1 MTDPVLISS
10 TIISNPS
17 STRRKTPKYVK
28 GAVHT
33 ASSCEF
39 IYCFEWILYIEF
51 FIIKSLDIMV
61 GGRHQSML
69 KVQCTGLLFSIFKI
83 DLFVFN
89 WGGMKP
95 RLAVSD
101 QGSSAKPHLM
111 LTWVT
116 NVWTSPDLYIEFST
130 EY

>member
-33 ASSCEF
+33 ASFCEF
-39 IYCFEWILYIEF
+39 IYCFERILNMEF
-51 FIIKSLDIMV
+51 FITKSLDILA
-61 GGRHQSML
+61 GGRHQSVL

-83 DLFVFN
+83 DLCNYSFRFF
-89 WGGMKP
+89 
-95 RLAVSD
+95 
-101 QGSSAKPHLM
+101 M
-111 LTWVT
+111 L
-116 NVWTSPDLYIEFST
+116 
-130 EY
+130 